1 MAEGEAPVNFITRN
15 FDLSVTSSVITTM
28 SSSEFSLISS
38 SSVLYGSLQPKL
50 ALGPSGLN
58 ACAFTGGY
66 AQVSV
71 LAWLNNPYSNS
82 ISVKSPLLRL
92 SLSAQRSTI
101 SIATTLNKRSASVHA
116 SGVPV
121 YSITLQFS
129 GVQNFNFSAGAKYLS
144 LGQTLSRSNLTLPA
158 CRLYNGFAYVPC
170 KGCNISSYTNYNV
183 TYGCYDITQ
192 LCPSTNVRRNLFEDE
207 NENETEIGREGRY
220 ESNEDA
226 RSPNSPKFRIA
237 GRRSL
242 DVSSEET
249 QAVTYGMIVSSIIA
263 ELSTV
268 LSVNPLSLNPANSV
282 VILIFVSSLG
292 GIILIVLLVLIRLDN
307 AERLNRIYTQSSSDT
322 ATRKMLEK
330 SLKCGGQGDLREVYQ
345 LCSQKV
351 RSDMS
356 AKQGMTG
363 SMNRSTARASS
374 IMKWLYR
381 ITVGG
386 KEEHPHIDSGKL
398 SDRSV
403 ITYQINNLHSS
414 RDRFSN
420 EEESKDSYE
429 LAVLRKRQTAMNA
442 GGDTDSEDK
451 YSKEEDNGYDDPQS
465 DRQIANT
472 AIITEFLQKLFP
484 GCSIFSGKNDAFRVI
499 VSNHDYFKMFI
510 GSDVTKSRTIRFLD
524 VVTVVL
530 SSIFADTIFFG
541 IFYPSDVV
549 CTTSSDEVTIF
560 YFCYKF
566 WDEISLL
573 HFLWLFIF
581 NSMILF

>member
-15 FDLSVTSSVITTM
+15 LDLSVTSSVITTM
-28 SSSEFSLISS
+28 SSSEFSPISS
-38 SSVLYGSLQPKL
+38 SSALYGSLQPKL

-71 LAWLNNPYSNS
+71 LEWLNNPYSNS

-101 SIATTLNKRSASVHA
+101 LSATTLNKRSASVHE

-207 NENETEIGREGRY
+207 NENETEIGSEGRY

-226 RSPNSPKFRIA
+226 CSRNSPQFRIA

-242 DVSSEET
+242 DVNSEET
-249 QAVTYGMIVSSIIA
+249 QAVTYGMIVSSIVA
-263 ELSTV
+263 ELSNI

-282 VILIFVSSLG
+282 VILTFVSSLG
-292 GIILIVLLVLIRLDN
+292 GFILIVLFVLIRLDN

-330 SLKCGGQGDLREVYQ
+330 SLKNGGQGDLREVYQ

-381 ITVGG
+381 ITVGD
-386 KEEHPHIDSGKL
+386 KEELPHIDSGKL

-429 LAVLRKRQTAMNA
+429 LAVLRKRQTAMYTA
-442 GGDTDSEDK
+442 GDTDSEDNF
-451 YSKEEDNGYDDPQS
+451 SKEEDNGFDNPQS

-484 GCSIFSGKNDAFRVI
+484 GCSIFSGNNDAFRVI

-560 YFCYKF
+560 CF
-566 WDEISLL
+566 LL
-573 HFLWLFIF
+573 
-581 NSMILF
+581 